1 MGGFDELPLP
11 PEKAYLRDD
20 LSRIQETWVAA
31 RFDSLPHV
39 VHILTSKDR
48 DAAAQYLKEQSDV
61 VEDVV
66 DEVVHSYHS
75 GFNRAIQNYS
85 QILKLFSES
94 TESVSVLKVDL
105 AEAKKRLSARNKQL
119 HQLWYRSVTLRHIIS
134 LLDQIED
141 IAKVPARIEK
151 LIAEKQFYA
160 AVQLH
165 VQSILILERGL
176 QTVGA
181 LQDVRS
187 ELTKLRGV
195 LFYKILEDLHAHL
208 YNKGEYS
215 AAGSGMLENDDEIP
229 TATAVALSAHSSQSR
244 SRRTRSLKGDNH
256 NGLQIDGSY
265 RPGSVEGGP
274 FDGHDEVNS
283 NEEATLDGNMTTLR
297 INGGDVLKD
306 SNNAHRQMPAWF
318 SNSTPDEFLE
328 TMRKSDAPLHVKYL
342 QTLVECLCM
351 LDKIAAAG
359 AIICQRLRPT
369 IHEIITSKIKAHA
382 ELLNSSRSSIGQ
394 GSRAG
399 TGDLHFIKGQLESFQ
414 LPKQKHKNGISIAGT
429 LLAVSPVS
437 PLMAPGG
444 KAQAAAKELLD
455 SILDAVVQIF
465 ENHVIVGELLEAK
478 ASQHADM
485 NTPKSLLVDVNMNPD
500 SEASQVTGGY
510 SIGFSL
516 TVLQSECQQLICEI
530 LRATPEAA
538 SADAAV
544 QTARLASKVPSKD
557 KRGGSE
563 DGLTFA
569 FRFTDAT
576 ISIPNQGADLVRQ
589 GWSRKGPNVLQE
601 GYGSATVLPEEGIY
615 LAASIYRPVLQFTD
629 KVASMLPTKYS
640 QLGKDGLL
648 AFVENFVKDHFLPTM
663 FVDYRKGVQQAIS
676 SPAAFRP
683 RAHVVTAYN
692 PSVEKGRP
700 VLQGLLAIDHLTK
713 EVLGWA
719 QAMPK
724 FSNELVKY
732 VQTFLERTYERCR
745 TAYMEAVLEKQS
757 YMLIGRHDI
766 EKLMRLDPSNAYL
779 PNLLGQ
785 LNMESNSSDAET
797 IEAEFEL
804 SELLLNLRPIK
815 QENLI
820 HDDSKLILLA
830 SLSDSLEYVAD
841 SIERLGQPTQRASNL
856 GEKYHHNCQD
866 SAPTRSLS
874 SFAEDYRKLAI
885 DCFKVLRIE
894 MQLETVFHMQEMTN
908 TEYLDDQDAEEPDD
922 FIISLTAQI
931 TRRDEEMAPFIS
943 NAKRN
948 YIFGGICGVAANAS
962 IKALADMKSI
972 NLFGV
977 QQVCRNSIALEQALA
992 AIPSINSEAVQQ
1004 RLDRVRTYY
1013 ELLNMP
1019 FEALLAF
1026 ITEHV
1031 HLFTPAE
1038 YANLLNVQVPGR
1050 EIPPDAKDRVSEIL
1064 SM

>member
-1 MGGFDELPLP
+1 MFDELPLP
-11 PEKAYLRDD
+11 SDKAYLRED
-20 LSRIQETWVAA
+20 LLRIDECWIAA

-48 DAAAQYLKEQSDV
+48 DAAAQFLKEQSDII
-61 VEDVV
+61 EDVV

-94 TESVSVLKVDL
+94 TESISVLKVDL

-151 LIAEKQFYA
+151 LISEKQFYA
-160 AVQLH
+160 AVQLD
-165 VQSILILERGL
+165 VQSILMLERGL

-187 ELTKLRGV
+187 DLTKLRGV

-215 AAGSGMLENDDEIP
+215 VAGSTLLENDDEVP
-229 TATAVALSAHSSQSR
+229 TTTAVALAAHNSQSL
-244 SRRTRSLKGDNH
+244 SRRTRSFKGDNR
-256 NGLQIDGSY
+256 NSLQVDGSY
-265 RPGSVEGGP
+265 RTGSVEGGSLN
-274 FDGHDEVNS
+274 GHDEADS
-283 NEEATLDGNMTTLR
+283 NEEATLDGNMATS
-297 INGGDVLKD
+297 DVSKD
-306 SNNAHRQMPAWF
+306 SNSALRQMPTWL

-328 TMRKSDAPLHVKYL
+328 TIRKSDAPLHVKYF
-342 QTLVECLCM
+342 QTMVECLCM
-351 LDKIAAAG
+351 LGKVAAAG

-382 ELLNSSRSSIGQ
+382 EFLNSSRSSIGQ
-394 GSRAG
+394 GLQAG
-399 TGDLHFIKGQLESFQ
+399 TGNLHFIKGQLESYQ
-414 LPKQKHKNGISIAGT
+414 LPKHKRKNGISIAGT

-444 KAQAAAKELLD
+444 KAQVAAKELLD
-455 SILDAVVQIF
+455 SILDAVVRLF

-478 ASQHADM
+478 ASQHADI
-485 NTPKSLLVDVNMNPD
+485 NTPQSMPVDSNPD

-557 KRGGSE
+557 KRDGSE

-589 GWSRKGPNVLQE
+589 GWNRKGPNVLQE
-601 GYGSATVLPEEGIY
+601 GYGSAAVLPEEGIY

-629 KVASMLPTKYS
+629 KLASMLPAKYS
-640 QLGKDGLL
+640 QLGNDGLL

-683 RAHVVTAYN
+683 RAHVATAYT
-692 PSVEKGRP
+692 PSIEKGRP

-724 FSNELVKY
+724 FANDLVKY

-766 EKLMRLDPSNAYL
+766 EKLMRLDPSSAYL

-785 LNMESNSSDAET
+785 CNVESNSSDAET
-797 IEAEFEL
+797 IEAEIEL

-820 HDDSKLILLA
+820 HDDNKLILLV

-841 SIERLGQPTQRASNL
+841 SIERLGQTTQRASNRV
-856 GEKYHHNCQD
+856 GGKNHHSRLD
-866 SAPTRSLS
+866 SAPARNLA
-874 SFAEDYRKLAI
+874 SFAQDYRKLAI
-885 DCFKVLRIE
+885 DCLKVLRIE
-894 MQLETVFHMQEMTN
+894 MQLETIFHMQEMAN

-922 FIISLTAQI
+922 FIISLTSQI

-943 NAKRN
+943 NAKQN
-948 YIFGGICGVAANAS
+948 YLFGGICGVAANAFV
-962 IKALADMKSI
+962 KALADMKSI

-977 QQVCRNSIALEQALA
+977 QQICRNAIALEQALA

-1026 ITEHV
+1026 ITEHM
-1031 HLFTPAE
+1031 HLFTRAE

-1050 EIPPDAKDRVSEIL
+1050 EIPPDAQDRVSEIL